1 MNIEIILNVFI
12 AMFIYNLVLKA
23 MGITLMKYF
32 LDGNDYVKKEK
43 ESFKEKLKNKLEEDS
58 K

>member
-1 MNIEIILNVFI
+1 
-12 AMFIYNLVLKA
+12 
-23 MGITLMKYF
+23 MKYF
-32 LDGNDYVKKEK
+32 LDGNDFVKKEK